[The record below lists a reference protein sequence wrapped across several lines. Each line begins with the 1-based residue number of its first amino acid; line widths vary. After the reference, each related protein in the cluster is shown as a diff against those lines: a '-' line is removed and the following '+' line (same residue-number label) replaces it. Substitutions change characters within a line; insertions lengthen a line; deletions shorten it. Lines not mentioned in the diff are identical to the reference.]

1 MVTAALQFGYKVKL
15 VTQMRKSHFI
25 S

>member
-1 MVTAALQFGYKVKL
+1 MITAALQFGYKVKL

>member
-1 MVTAALQFGYKVKL
+1 MIAAALQFGYKVKL